1 MNILDDVKNTR
12 PVSLTEVSRMSLDDI
27 QEINNKYEYR
37 KDSSSS
43 GTPSSHT
50 DTSDTIIDVNPI
62 ESVTIENIQEE
73 ENLIEYTQNHF
84 TNRVNE
90 DLLKLRNDNTLSGT
104 SVDDSGPLHSLN
116 RIYSLEN
123 VGELRDH
130 FFTNFDS
137 NFQDNYIRSN
147 SPITIA
153 NTGSRP
159 GSLRGSNSGSDN
171 EDDNNSFNN
180 SYSNIEPNNT
190 VSSNLKINGL
200 EHGFSKLPAVPELN
214 RSFLAKS
221 QTPTISSSEF
231 SRSPTML
238 LRNISDSLQTPSTGV
253 YVPLHPPST
262 STYGNVVSGSL
273 HNNHKRIKKYK
284 QIGDIDIEKMIDKYY
299 DDDVDNKYSSDIDV
313 LTTYIKGQ
321 KNLYIQSKHITQL
334 KLNWLRFPALLFTA
348 LVTVVAPFIQCQP
361 GSGGIISAI
370 NAVAALCISIIN
382 YLKLEASSEIYLQLA
397 NQYDKLETSLE
408 LANNTLVILNKE
420 DEKNTLMLNKIKEA
434 EQKMMEIKESNTI
447 LIPEEIK
454 MLFPIICHIN
464 IFSFINKIDTHKKR
478 LVTKFK
484 DVKNEIRFI
493 LHKWEKQE
501 HNGTVGI
508 GGELT
513 LAINSSTQ
521 TPSTVLHTST
531 EFTRFPETT
540 VVGNLYP
547 VNIERLKEKRR
558 LLFLYEIKDK
568 LKNEIMDY
576 RNAYGNIDDL
586 FTKEIKRAESKKIGV
601 MNCFLCLFCKPNM
614 KVNISGLNPVVDKY
628 FHFMFVDE

>member
-1 MNILDDVKNTR
+1 MNTIDDVKNTR

-37 KDSSSS
+37 KDSSAS

-104 SVDDSGPLHSLN
+104 SVDDSDPSHSLN

-180 SYSNIEPNNT
+180 SYSIIEPNNA
-190 VSSNLKINGL
+190 VSSNLKINDL

-214 RSFLAKS
+214 RSFLAKY
-221 QTPTISSSEF
+221 Q
-231 SRSPTML
+231 
-238 LRNISDSLQTPSTGV
+238 
-253 YVPLHPPST
+253 PPSI
-262 STYGNVVSGSL
+262 STYGNVGSGSL
-273 HNNHKRIKKYK
+273 HNNPKRIKKYK
-284 QIGDIDIEKMIDKYY
+284 QIADIDIEKMIDKYY

-501 HNGTVGI
+501 HNGTGCI
-508 GGELT
+508 DGELT
-513 LAINSSTQ
+513 LATSSSRGCNVAVREVTDPEYETSVKYSTQ

-531 EFTRFPETT
+531 EFTRFPTT
-540 VVGNLYP
+540 VVSGNLHP
-547 VNIERLKEKRR
+547 VNIERLKEERR